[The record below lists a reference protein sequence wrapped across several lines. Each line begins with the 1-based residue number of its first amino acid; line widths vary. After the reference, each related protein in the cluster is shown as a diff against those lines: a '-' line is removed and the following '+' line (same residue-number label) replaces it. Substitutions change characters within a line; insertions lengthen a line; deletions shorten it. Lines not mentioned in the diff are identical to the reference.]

1 MKRCGLVVFSIIA
14 IAGFAVAQTQV
25 SPGQPVPTVEPS
37 RGLRLYQPRGLYQ
50 NTWYDALVHQLNPEH
65 RNWGDWIEQ
74 RRQAFLDAT
83 VRNPYF
89 KYSFM
94 ATMLLLLAMAT
105 CLKLYCDL
113 SKTGWICSDKLRD
126 AQAHDRR
133 SRAAAREAIR
143 RYNEHMENCNRVIEG
158 QEAGLAVA
166 AAAAG
171 SDAESLHAELEETRK
186 RLDDVTRERD
196 RLKAELDKVKFT
208 VADLSLK
215 VDSLRSKGNGQP
227 ADAEGSMDVNAP
239 AHAEMMRLISNLQ
252 QQLYAEREKNKSLK
266 GG

>member
-14 IAGFAVAQTQV
+14 VAGFAVAQTQV
-25 SPGQPVPTVEPS
+25 SPGQPVLTVEPS

-50 NTWYDALVHQLNPEH
+50 NTWYDALFHQLNPEH

-113 SKTGWICSDKLRD
+113 SKTGWNCSDKLRD

-143 RYNEHMENCNRVIEG
+143 RYNDHIEKCNRVIEA
-158 QEAGLAVA
+158 QEAGLAMS

-186 RLDDVTRERD
+186 KLGEVTRERD
-196 RLKAELDKVKFT
+196 QLKGELDRTKFT

-215 VDSLRSKGNGQP
+215 VESLARKGNGQAADAEDP
-227 ADAEGSMDVNAP
+227 ADASTATHG
-239 AHAEMMRLISNLQ
+239 EMMRHISNLQ
-252 QQLYAEREKNKSLK
+252 QQLQVERERNKRLK